1 MYRKKAN
8 DILTIMKEKSDKF
21 DKLDRF
27 NDYLNTNK
35 IGKMH

>member
-1 MYRKKAN
+1 MYRRKTN
-8 DILTIMKEKSDKF
+8 DILSIMREKSDKLE
-21 DKLDRF
+21 KLDKF